1 MMPTERPAQKRPSLH
16 FQRSVSAD
24 VKDVAPEAGA
34 SAAAGGLKLEEQE
47 IGAYLRSRH
56 NMVSMKE
63 FLGAFDTPSKEAL
76 KSDRGK
82 NELKIIMRRLKVK
95 IKEDT
100 LTKVAYLVMAH

>member
-1 MMPTERPAQKRPSLH
+1 
-16 FQRSVSAD
+16 
-24 VKDVAPEAGA
+24 
-34 SAAAGGLKLEEQE
+34 
-47 IGAYLRSRH
+47 
-56 NMVSMKE
+56 VSMKE